1 MWVWVGGCVCGW
13 GVKVNIFNPTVEGR
27 VAQKTSF
34 DGTHL
39 NQPPGDL
46 VGQPSPL
53 ASAWSTPWVMQ
64 KQFKS

>member
-1 MWVWVGGCVCGW
+1 MGG

-27 VAQKTSF
+27 VAQKTSL

-53 ASAWSTPWVMQ
+53 ASALSTLWVMQ

>member
-1 MWVWVGGCVCGW
+1 M
-13 GVKVNIFNPTVEGR
+13 KVNIFNPTVEGR
-27 VAQKTSF
+27 VAQKTSL

-53 ASAWSTPWVMQ
+53 ASALSTLWVMQ